1 MNGLAS
7 FLVDV
12 PSSIQRDLAVQFPAY
27 RAVMLFS
34 YLQDKWQV
42 SQKLTVDL
50 GVRHDFY
57 PPATPRLKGGFSN
70 YDPSTNTL
78 VVAGYGNNPMNLGR
92 KTYYTGFAPRVGFAY
107 RLDHQDGAPR
117 RLRPQL
123 DSVPGQQVC
132 LGQLPGQ
139 ADQRVSEHEHVRAV
153 ADADRRVPLDGHRLP
168 CA

>member
-1 MNGLAS
+1 M
-7 FLVDV
+7 
-12 PSSIQRDLAVQFPAY
+12 QFPAY

-42 SQKLTVDL
+42 SQKLTVDF

-70 YDPSTNTL
+70 YDPSNNTL

-107 RLDHQDGAPR
+107 RLDHQDGSPR
-117 RLRPQL
+117 RLRPEL
-123 DSVPGQQVC
+123 DSVPRQQVR

-139 ADQRVSEHEHVRAV
+139 ADQQLSQHQHVRTV
-153 ADADRRVPLDGHRLP
+153 GRPRRRFPLHGHGLPGPDRRP
-168 CA
+168 